1 MTKTM
6 LFSALKT
13 VIDTNCINLDTM
25 KWVERVPNTKEKKKV
40 NRNWDDKVSDGEMSF
55 RRSFIDYIIVL

>member
-25 KWVERVPNTKEKKKV
+25 KWVKRVPNTKEKKKV
-40 NRNWDDKVSDGEMSF
+40 NRN
-55 RRSFIDYIIVL
+55 